1 VSEIVPEPVRNY
13 PGPNGEA
20 PRVETI
26 RLPQKSAAREY
37 GEAFGIALILAL
49 IIRTFFIQA
58 YKIPSGSMEPTLLI
72 GDHILVN
79 KLIYG
84 LRVPD
89 SLFGLTFPGIPWGQY
104 VFPLESIHHGDVVVF
119 VFPPDPTKDFI
130 KRVIGLPGD
139 QVQVKDGVVY
149 LNGSVMDD
157 PHAHFEANPLERSP
171 VNLRDNFPA
180 RDPNDPSK
188 DPGPVTVPAGK
199 YLMMGDN
206 RDHSYDGRYW
216 GFVDRNLVE
225 GRAVIIYWSWD
236 SDGAGILPIRW
247 SRFGKIVH

>member
-1 VSEIVPEPVRNY
+1 MAEAARNY
-13 PGPNGEA
+13 PKPGSDA
-20 PRVETI
+20 PRSEAQA
-26 RLPQKSAAREY
+26 PQKSAAREY

-89 SLFGLTFPGIPWGQY
+89 SLFGITFPGIPWGQY
-104 VFPLESIHHGDVVVF
+104 VFPIESIHRGDVVVF

-130 KRVIGLPGD
+130 KRVIGLSGD
-139 QVQVKDGVVY
+139 TVQVKDGKVW

-157 PHAHFEANPLERSP
+157 PHAHFEVSDQERSP
-171 VNLRDNFPA
+171 VSPRDNF
-180 RDPNDPSK
+180 
-188 DPGPVTVPAGK
+188 GPVTVPAGK
-199 YLMMGDN
+199 LLMMGDN
-206 RDHSYDGRYW
+206 RDRSYDGRFW
-216 GFVDRNLVE
+216 GFVDANQVE
-225 GRAVIIYWSWD
+225 GRAILIYWSWD
-236 SDGAGILPIRW
+236 SDGSGIL
-247 SRFGKIVH
+247 